1 MVSATCADKSIF
13 YQNRSLGMIL
23 ETALSLTPPFAIDF
37 RTLLISPSHCFTGIH
52 FPLCLPSSSRLLA
65 ISLQGC
71 KLRDGSPA
79 PTLFSM
85 LLEWPLQNVSTLL
98 SAVNSSVASRCSQD
112 DVQGLGLCGT
122 GTAHLGSHST
132 PLFPSRSYQ
141 HHLPVAGTHPLS
153 SLHAGSAQADPSS
166 TQGSFPPQ
174 SLSQVSPIHPSP
186 HTFSPPGSGY
196 HEECHI
202 NWELHSPLSDK
213 EPPKSWLKQ
222 DKLGAPG
229 CGKRSFSLMKQAAQ
243 RWAVK
248 APCTESCSSGLP
260 KRCWGSSHHNTHPN

>member
-1 MVSATCADKSIF
+1 
-13 YQNRSLGMIL
+13 MIL
-23 ETALSLTPPFAIDF
+23 ETILSLTPPFSIDF

-52 FPLCLPSSSRLLA
+52 FPLRLPSSSRLLA

-85 LLEWPLQNVSTLL
+85 LLEWPLQNVSMLL
-98 SAVNSSVASRCSQD
+98 SAVNSSVASGCSQD
-112 DVQGLGLCGT
+112 DVQGLSLCGR
-122 GTAHLGSHST
+122 GTAHLWSHST

-141 HHLPVAGTHPLS
+141 VAGTHPPPS
-153 SLHAGSAQADPSS
+153 PHAASAQADPASK
-166 TQGSFPPQ
+166 QGSSPLQ
-174 SLSQVSPIHPSP
+174 SLSQVPPIHPSP

-196 HEECHI
+196 HEKCHI

-213 EPPKSWLKQ
+213 EPPKLWLKQ
-222 DKLGAPG
+222 DELGAPG

-248 APCTESCSSGLP
+248 APGTESCSSGLP
-260 KRCWGSSHHNTHPN
+260 KSCWGSSHHNTHPN